1 MNIQRNFRDHQLEE
15 NMKDNKANYLFKQLR
30 LPKDLEIIDI
40 DNIVESFPLWEKYEP
55 LYKFPEIYL
64 DNKLEELL
72 NIFGRRQCQSCIE
85 FNTGAPGKIKNVNGG
100 EDYDEDFNYLWED
113 PRRCRSF
120 PLSPKGELLYQGMAG
135 DFNLIDFQL
144 EDNVYHEVEAPT
156 EMFES
161 VARDLSEC
169 GVQVFEFD
177 VMKALNRKGGDLIT
191 PGIDDHDARRKGQ
204 KKKRGRKNKYYKQI
218 DQEDD
223 EEANQISGE
232 SDEGLDGVKEEDNED
247 DEEEIQRKK
256 QELEERERIK
266 REAER
271 LRKEKAEADKKA
283 DLLRK
288 QESENKKLQEEAER
302 KKAEAQ
308 RLKEKEEEEKRI
320 LDEQNAL
327 KALEAERLRKE
338 KE

>member
-15 NMKDNKANYLFKQLR
+15 NMKDGKANYLFKQLR

-85 FNTGAPGKIKNVNGG
+85 FNTAPRDDKGRIKKIKNINGNPNG
-100 EDYDEDFNYLWED
+100 ADDYDEDFSYLWED

-223 EEANQISGE
+223 EEAN
-232 SDEGLDGVKEEDNED
+232 
-247 DEEEIQRKK
+247 
-256 QELEERERIK
+256 
-266 REAER
+266 
-271 LRKEKAEADKKA
+271 
-283 DLLRK
+283 
-288 QESENKKLQEEAER
+288 
-302 KKAEAQ
+302 
-308 RLKEKEEEEKRI
+308 
-320 LDEQNAL
+320 
-327 KALEAERLRKE
+327 
-338 KE
+338 